1 MGGLHAAID
10 AVLALQ
16 AAAPIDPA
24 KISHIRVDVSDA
36 AFQHGG
42 FDITRPIEPIT
53 AQMSLKYT
61 TPAVILDHAAL
72 IAQYRPDRI
81 NRDVWDLIAK
91 TEVTHEPAFD
101 DGSDSAYTTRVTL
114 TAPDGSTREQ
124 IVTHPR
130 GGLDNPLSDDE
141 IVAKYRMLTEHVVE
155 SGRRDAIQEAVLDLE
170 ISPQGPRQLMALLAA
185 PVAAALA

>member
-1 MGGLHAAID
+1 VGLRTGLRRVPVGVRRGPRPGLH
-10 AVLALQ
+10 
-16 AAAPIDPA
+16 
-24 KISHIRVDVSDA
+24 
-36 AFQHGG
+36 
-42 FDITRPIEPIT
+42 
-53 AQMSLKYT
+53 
-61 TPAVILDHAAL
+61 
-72 IAQYRPDRI
+72 PDRGGT
-81 NRDVWDLIAK
+81 RDSLGHPALRHQALLPPWAACTPPSTPCWPCIAK